1 MFAGTA
7 AVLNIAMAVLGGDV
21 VRVFFVFSMVVFAFS
36 AAAATLTL
44 QIDPETDKLTFENTI
59 ADFMFLTLIWPL
71 VEMFP
76 WDLGH
81 SQPPAGERGI
91 SGAVLMFSYGTVVP
105 LIGQNLLIAMLAT
118 TYQKMLDEAIID
130 MKVEKFHRV
139 VRCAD
144 APLLPCQLV
153 LLEYTAMGI
162 GRALHGAEFV
172 NGGWQKRPAFP
183 WERKGFKPAPGAL
196 DRVREAQRLARIEL
210 LGKEEVTVADAK
222 EGVRRMSSNRHDRE
236 AQPSAQTVRH
246 IVKAEVSDLRAEVM
260 N

>member
-21 VRVFFVFSMVVFAFS
+21 MRVFFVFSMAVFAFS

-59 ADFMFLTLIWPL
+59 ADFMFLTLIWPM

-81 SQPPAGERGI
+81 SQPPAGERGVP
-91 SGAVLMFSYGTVVP
+91 GAVLMFSYGTIVP

-118 TYQKMLDEAIID
+118 TYQKMLEEAIID

-144 APLLPCQLV
+144 GP
-153 LLEYTAMGI
+153 
-162 GRALHGAEFV
+162 
-172 NGGWQKRPAFP
+172 
-183 WERKGFKPAPGAL
+183 
-196 DRVREAQRLARIEL
+196 
-210 LGKEEVTVADAK
+210 
-222 EGVRRMSSNRHDRE
+222 
-236 AQPSAQTVRH
+236 
-246 IVKAEVSDLRAEVM
+246 
-260 N
+260 